1 MSPNAELT
9 YNVGCPI
16 ASDLMTILNFESDQ
30 SCEMNYESIVN
41 ESIVTP
47 LISALILPFSFIRQ
61 MPLNWAGNEW
71 VIHVDD
77 SNLVGDYDMEV
88 TAYDS

>member
-1 MSPNAELT
+1 MT
-9 YNVGCPI
+9 Y
-16 ASDLMTILNFESDQ
+16 
-30 SCEMNYESIVN
+30 

-47 LISALILPFSFIRQ
+47 SITALNLPFSFIRQ
-61 MPLNWAGNEW
+61 MPLITGWAGNEW